1 MQANPILLR
10 RKYARIVKLF
20 AEQTGLS
27 YEQALDFFYDS
38 KTYELMSEGVADMHC
53 LSDDYLAE
61 ELVIERSKQL

>member
-61 ELVIERSKQL
+61 ELVIERSRQL

>member
-61 ELVIERSKQL
+61 ELVIELSRQL

>member
-38 KTYELMSEGVADMHC
+38 KTYDLMSEGVADMHC

-61 ELVIERSKQL
+61 ELVIERSRQL

>member
-20 AEQTGLS
+20 ADQTGLS

-61 ELVIERSKQL
+61 ELVIERSRQL